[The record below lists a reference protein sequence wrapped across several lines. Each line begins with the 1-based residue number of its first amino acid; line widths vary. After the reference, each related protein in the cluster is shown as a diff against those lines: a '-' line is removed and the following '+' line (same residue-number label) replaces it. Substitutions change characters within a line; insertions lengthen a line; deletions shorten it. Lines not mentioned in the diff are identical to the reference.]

1 MDAPPVCTAA
11 QVAAYDAGATRHG
24 NRLVTKIFVLNQSS
38 KPCSV
43 SGYPKLAFL
52 FSNDTPES
60 VTVRLT
66 NADANFTTPGLTT
79 IVFEPAQR
87 ASFLLGYPR
96 ADAHGNTCDAISS
109 ITAAGFRG
117 GGTVYLPETISPC
130 STVNVSPY
138 FPTSRK

>member
-1 MDAPPVCTAA
+1 MNVPVCTAA
-11 QVAAYDAGATRHG
+11 QVSAYDAGAAKHG
-24 NRLVTKIFVLNQSS
+24 DRLVTRIVVLNQSS

-52 FSNDTPES
+52 FSNDAPES
-60 VTVRLT
+60 VTVRFT
-66 NADANFTTPGLTT
+66 PTDANFSTPKPATTVL
-79 IVFEPAQR
+79 EPSQR

-109 ITAAGFRG
+109 ITVGGFRG
-117 GGTVYLPETISPC
+117 GGTVYVPETISPC

-138 FPTSRK
+138 FTKPSKG